1 MPCAH
6 GHASLY
12 AGDSA
17 LRRQELRNVGASVRE
32 RLKNRARKTGEDYQ
46 FLLRRYAE
54 ERFLYRLGES
64 SHRENFILKGGALLA
79 LWQGGAYRP
88 TRDLD
93 FTSYGNSWMEH
104 VQSMLSEIC
113 AVPVVDDGV
122 CFDAKAIRL
131 ETIREQGEYNTFNA
145 RLAATLGGAG
155 ILIRIDIGFG
165 DIIQPAPI
173 DTQFS
178 TLLDYPPP
186 RIRVYPRDAFVAEK
200 LHAIV
205 ALGERNTRYK
215 DFYDLY
221 TIAGNFAFGGEAL
234 SRSVSATFDQRNT
247 EISRTP
253 PVALT
258 PDFYSNAD
266 RALEWRGYLNRHE
279 LQGAPEDFSVVGE
292 RLISFFGGLLVA
304 LSDGPAFI
312 AAWPAGGPWN
322 VE

>member
-1 MPCAH
+1 M
-6 GHASLY
+6 
-12 AGDSA
+12 
-17 LRRQELRNVGASVRE
+17 RE
-32 RLKNRARKTGEDYQ
+32 RLKNRGRRTGEDYQ

-64 SHRENFILKGGALLA
+64 PHRENYVLKGGTLLA

-104 VQSMLSEIC
+104 VQSTLAEIC

-122 CFDAKAIRL
+122 RFDTRAIRM
-131 ETIREQGEYNTFNA
+131 ERIREQGEYNSFNV
-145 RLAATLGGAG
+145 RLAAKLGGA
-155 ILIRIDIGFG
+155 RIVVRMDIGFG
-165 DIIQPAPI
+165 DVIQPAPI

-186 RIRVYPRDAFVAEK
+186 RVRVYPREVFVAEK

-205 ALGERNTRYK
+205 SLGERNTRYK

-221 TIAGNFAFGGEAL
+221 TIAGNFSFSSAAL
-234 SRSVSATFDQRNT
+234 SQSVQATFDQRNT
-247 EISRTP
+247 EISGAP

-258 PDFYSNAD
+258 PDF
-266 RALEWRGYLNRHE
+266 
-279 LQGAPEDFSVVGE
+279 
-292 RLISFFGGLLVA
+292 
-304 LSDGPAFI
+304 
-312 AAWPAGGPWN
+312 
-322 VE
+322 